1 MSFSNVI
8 ALSALFVALGG
19 TSYAVTTFDSKKIK
33 NNSIRSIDIKNR
45 TIRSKDIA
53 KGVIGSTLQSTAG
66 QVTRDVGPTGVGASQ
81 SFTPVATLG
90 GLEPGAYVLLAKVNQ
105 SSNTRTDGRCRI
117 QADGDYDDSN
127 RGLREQGTAE
137 GHNLQLLHT
146 FGGTGTAVL
155 ACRAVGRDLVGVRRE
170 TDRDQDQRR
179 ALDRR
184 LRIGPGEGAATR
196 SSPRPHFFLTS

>member
-1 MSFSNVI
+1 VLTKIRAQISFSNVI

-19 TSYAVTTFDSKKIK
+19 TSYAVTTFDSKRIK

-66 QVTRDVGPTGVGASQ
+66 QATRDVGPTSVPASQ

-105 SSNTRTDGRCRI
+105 SGNMRTDGRCRI

-127 RGLREQGTAE
+127 RGLREQGTSE
-137 GHNLQLLHT
+137 GHNLQLLHS

-155 ACRAVGRDLVGVRRE
+155 ACRSSAGSWSASDAKLLAIKVS
-170 TDRDQDQRR
+170 
-179 ALDRR
+179 
-184 LRIGPGEGAATR
+184 AAR
-196 SSPRPHFFLTS
+196 SNVVSG